1 MLGADFSLDTQL
13 DFDISD
19 FRSNHF
25 FPYWTKVQYT
35 NMIDP
40 CMVVSNLC
48 S

>member
-1 MLGADFSLDTQL
+1 MLGADFPSTPNSTLI
-13 DFDISD
+13 FRISAQIT
-19 FRSNHF
+19 F